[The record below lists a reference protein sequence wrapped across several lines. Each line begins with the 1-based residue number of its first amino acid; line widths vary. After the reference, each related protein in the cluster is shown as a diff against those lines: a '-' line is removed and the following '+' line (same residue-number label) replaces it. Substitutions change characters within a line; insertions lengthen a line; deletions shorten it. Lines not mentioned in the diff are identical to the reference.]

1 MDGGSPEPGCHR
13 APCSSSRHRL
23 MVAGGTA
30 PAASAPHA
38 NVDAVVSAVRER
50 SGDGS
55 AQTMYN
61 GRCTFTGGGLVRQ
74 IEPAGWPGPCEVRVS
89 GYHHHHRVCHR
100 CADVACAAADTPCL
114 TAADDLDHEIDKAE
128 AVSWGQSPACVA
140 ATSVSSGEAP
150 LTGGVRHEL
159 GDTALAPEQPGPTAN
174 RHQKAAPK

>member
-13 APCSSSRHRL
+13 APCRSSRHHL

-38 NVDAVVSAVRER
+38 NVDAVVSTVRER

-61 GRCTFTGGGLVRQ
+61 GRCTFTGGGLVRH

-89 GYHHHHRVCHR
+89 GNHHHRVCR
-100 CADVACAAADTPCL
+100 CCADVACA
-114 TAADDLDHEIDKAE
+114 AADDLDHEIDKAG

-140 ATSVSSGEAP
+140 ATSVSS
-150 LTGGVRHEL
+150 
-159 GDTALAPEQPGPTAN
+159 
-174 RHQKAAPK
+174 